1 MDKWIRNVISF
12 WVWIGIILMS
22 FMMVI
27 ISIVANAIPQFAVTI
42 FAIVIFA
49 ASISVAV
56 INPGIFAKQSTTATG
71 G

>member
-27 ISIVANAIPQFAVTI
+27 ISIVANAIPQVAVTI
-42 FAIVIFA
+42 FAIMIFA
-49 ASISVAV
+49 ASISMAV
-56 INPGIFAKQSTTATG
+56 INPGIFAKQFTTATG